1 MVDQISMALREQS
14 AASQDVAR
22 NVERIAQMAETNS
35 HSIEG
40 ASRNAS
46 SIQHLAQSLDKQ
58 VAQFRL

>member
-1 MVDQISMALREQS
+1 
-14 AASQDVAR
+14 
-22 NVERIAQMAETNS
+22 MAETNS
-35 HSIEG
+35 NSIEG